1 MKISTRI
8 RLSAL
13 AAVLIALVAAVVLYL
28 GARAVET
35 ALERNDRVA
44 ESLNQIFEISMLT
57 TDYLVHYEPRAERQW
72 REQHADLAPVLDA
85 LDVEEPE
92 DRALVDRIRENQ
104 DEAFRLFDE
113 ITVAHAQGE
122 QGVVDPAVSRE
133 YEARLTARLLIVM
146 QSMVSDAVTLGDR
159 SSEAARLA
167 QQRTF
172 LLVLVLSLVGV
183 TVMIGIGW
191 STTHTVIRP
200 LVTLRDSVRQVGL
213 GKLDTRSGVRSADE
227 VGELATAFD
236 GMVADL
242 QESYAML
249 EREVAERTAAQHEL
263 AQYRDHLEQLVEVR
277 TSELV
282 TVNEDLRQ
290 ATRAKDDFMTS
301 MSHELRTPLNSIIGF
316 TDLMLKGLAGEVNEE
331 QKRQLTMVL
340 HSGQQLLALVND
352 VLDLARLEAGQAALA
367 VVTVPLSEVVGNL
380 AEMMSPLADSQHL
393 TLGWSIDA
401 DVPASIETDRGK
413 LEQIMLNLLSNAIKF
428 TRDGAVDVR
437 VRRSRIEEAILLEV
451 TDTGIG
457 IPATEIEAIFEHF
470 RQASGQQRVAQ
481 QGTGLGLA
489 ISRRLAEALGG
500 TISVTSVVGRGS
512 TFTVMLPF
520 EPPGA

>member
-72 REQHADLAPVLDA
+72 RERHAELAPVLDA

-122 QGVVDPAVSRE
+122 QGVVDPVVSRE
-133 YEARLTARLLIVM
+133 YEGRLTARLLIVM

-249 EREVAERTAAQHEL
+249 EREVAERTSAQHEL

-282 TVNEDLRQ
+282 TVNED
-290 ATRAKDDFMTS
+290 
-301 MSHELRTPLNSIIGF
+301 
-316 TDLMLKGLAGEVNEE
+316 
-331 QKRQLTMVL
+331 
-340 HSGQQLLALVND
+340 
-352 VLDLARLEAGQAALA
+352 
-367 VVTVPLSEVVGNL
+367 
-380 AEMMSPLADSQHL
+380 
-393 TLGWSIDA
+393 
-401 DVPASIETDRGK
+401 
-413 LEQIMLNLLSNAIKF
+413 
-428 TRDGAVDVR
+428 
-437 VRRSRIEEAILLEV
+437 
-451 TDTGIG
+451 
-457 IPATEIEAIFEHF
+457 
-470 RQASGQQRVAQ
+470 
-481 QGTGLGLA
+481 
-489 ISRRLAEALGG
+489 
-500 TISVTSVVGRGS
+500 
-512 TFTVMLPF
+512 
-520 EPPGA
+520 